1 MPRHRIVPETRPFN
15 HTGNIVLIFLLTLA
29 GCTGDVLG
37 LGGPEGQWAGPVTPV
52 AAECGAPTT
61 GLMSVGRR
69 TFAFDPFGGTAVIHG
84 NLDKTGQLRGAAV
97 STVAGHDTARMEFVA
112 RLQRQS
118 DNKEQILGTINSARC
133 RWSVALRR
141 D

>member
-1 MPRHRIVPETRPFN
+1 MPSYRIVPESRPSN
-15 HTGNIVLIFLLTLA
+15 RTGYVVLTFLLTLA
-29 GCTGDVLG
+29 GCS
-37 LGGPEGQWAGPVTPV
+37 GPEGQWVGPVTPV

-69 TFAFDPFGGTAVIHG
+69 TFAFDPFGGTDVIHG
-84 NLDKTGQLRGAAV
+84 KLDKTGHLRGDAV
-97 STVAGHDTARMEFVA
+97 RTVAGRDTARMEFAA

-118 DNKEQILGTINSARC
+118 DGKEQILGMINSARC

-141 D
+141 E

>member
-1 MPRHRIVPETRPFN
+1 MPSLRIVPEARAFN
-15 HTGNIVLIFLLTLA
+15 HTGNVVLVFLLTLA
-29 GCTGDVLG
+29 GCTG
-37 LGGPEGQWAGPVTPV
+37 GPEGQWVGPVIPV

-84 NLDKTGQLRGAAV
+84 NLDKTGHLRGAAV
-97 STVAGHDTARMEFVA
+97 STVAGHDTARMEFAA